1 MMKYLIKIEKYYDL
15 MYFYI
20 KEKMNHILKKIS
32 SLFNICLKIQ
42 EPPSPLPYRRKLP
55 NSRSVYKTISFNE
68 KHRGIII

>member
-1 MMKYLIKIEKYYDL
+1 MKYLIKIEKYYDL

-32 SLFNICLKIQ
+32 SLFNICFKIQ

-55 NSRSVYKTISFNE
+55 NSHSICKTISFNE
-68 KHRGIII
+68 KYRGIII